1 MKVGVVG
8 AGAMGM
14 GVVRSALRGGFATHV
29 RDLRPEAHEEA
40 ARHGATCHPSPAAL
54 ARACDAVLIL
64 VVDSAEIEDV
74 LFAPGG
80 LVGSGAKP
88 VVFLGSTIAPG
99 DTARFAQRLEASGI
113 TAIDAP
119 VSGGPQRAADG
130 SMTMML
136 SGPPEAIERCG
147 ELLRAIAGK
156 VFVVGTRPGDA
167 AKFKIVNN
175 MLAAANLAAAG
186 EAVAIAERAGLDP
199 RLVHDVVTASSG
211 ASWIFADRIPRALDG
226 DYAPR
231 AATRIL
237 LKDIGLAVDLAK
249 GVGVDAAMAEAA
261 QAAFRAAVEEGF
273 GEQDDASIVQWNRRR
288 SRCP

>member
-1 MKVGVVG
+1 MNVGIVG

-14 GVVRSALRGGFATHV
+14 GVVRSSLRGGFVTHV
-29 RDLRPEAHEEA
+29 RDVRPEAHA
-40 ARHGATCHPSPAAL
+40 QASRHGATCHASPAAL
-54 ARACDAVLIL
+54 ARACDAVVVL
-64 VVDSAEIEDV
+64 VVDSAQIEEV
-74 LFAPGG
+74 LFAPDGIA
-80 LVGSGAKP
+80 GSGALP
-88 VVFLGSTIAPG
+88 VVLLGSTIAPE
-99 DTARFAQRLEASGI
+99 DTAAFAGRLARAGV

-136 SGPPEAIERCG
+136 SGAPEAIERCG
-147 ELLRAIAGK
+147 KLLQAIAGK

-186 EAVAIAERAGLDP
+186 EAIALAERAGLDA
-199 RLVHDVVTASSG
+199 RLVHDVVAASSG
-211 ASWIFADRIPRALDG
+211 ASWIFADRVPRALDG

-237 LKDIGLAVDLAK
+237 CKDVGLAVDLASR
-249 GVGVDAAMAEAA
+249 VGLDAAVAKAA
-261 QAAFRAAVEEGF
+261 QAAFRGAVEDGF
-273 GEQDDASIVQWNRRR
+273 AEQDDASIVEWNRRR
-288 SRCP
+288 P